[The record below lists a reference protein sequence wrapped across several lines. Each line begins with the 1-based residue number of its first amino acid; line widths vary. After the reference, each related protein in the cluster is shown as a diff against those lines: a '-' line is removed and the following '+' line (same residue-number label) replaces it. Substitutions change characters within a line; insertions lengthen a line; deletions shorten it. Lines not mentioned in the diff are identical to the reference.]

1 MSELFISAFIT
12 FFVAIDPPGCA
23 AIYASMTQGASVKQR
38 RTMAIRAVIASAAIL
53 LIFGFFGE
61 ALLGA
66 MGVSLAS
73 FRIAG
78 GIMLFI
84 IALEMVFEKRT
95 QRREVRAQEIIDTPE
110 IEDVSI
116 FPMAIPMIAGPGSIA
131 ALMLF
136 IGRSETWDDKLIV
149 LGAVAAILVIMLISL
164 LSASFIIKLLGPKIE
179 TVLTRVLGVIL
190 AALAIQFVV
199 DGVIVSFGLS
209 VAQA

>member
-1 MSELFISAFIT
+1 MTELFVSALIT

-23 AIYASMTQGASVKQR
+23 AIYASMTTDASPAQR
-38 RTMAIRAVIASAAIL
+38 RAMAFRAIFVATIIL

-61 ALLGA
+61 ALLDA
-66 MGVSLAS
+66 MGVTLDS

-84 IALEMVFEKRT
+84 IAIEMVFEKRT
-95 QRREVRAQEIIDTPE
+95 ERREGRAQEIIDTPE

-116 FPMAIPMIAGPGSIA
+116 FPMAMPMIAGPGSIA

-136 IGRSETWDDKLIV
+136 IGRSDGWNEQLVV
-149 LGAVAAILVIMLISL
+149 LAAMGVILLVMLISMI
-164 LSASFIIKLLGPKIE
+164 AAGPLMKVMGQKVE
-179 TVLTRVLGVIL
+179 TVITRVLGVIL

-199 DGVIVSFGLS
+199 DGIKASFL
-209 VAQA
+209 

>member
-1 MSELFISAFIT
+1 MTELFVSALIT

-23 AIYASMTQGASVKQR
+23 AIYASMT
-38 RTMAIRAVIASAAIL
+38 TEASAAQRRAMAFRSIFVATIIL

-61 ALLGA
+61 ALLRA
-66 MGVSLAS
+66 MGVSLDS

-84 IALEMVFEKRT
+84 IAIEMVFEKRT
-95 QRREVRAQEIIDTPE
+95 ERREGRAQEIIDTPE

-116 FPMAIPMIAGPGSIA
+116 FPMAMPMIAGPGSIA

-136 IGRSETWDDKLIV
+136 IGRSDGWNEQLIV
-149 LGAVAAILVIMLISL
+149 LAAMGVILLVMLVSMLAAGPLMKI
-164 LSASFIIKLLGPKIE
+164 LGQKVE
-179 TVLTRVLGVIL
+179 TVITRVLGVIL

-199 DGVIVSFGLS
+199 DGIKASFL
-209 VAQA
+209 

>member
-1 MSELFISAFIT
+1 MYELFISAFIT

-23 AIYASMTQGASVKQR
+23 AIYASMTQGASAAQR
-38 RTMAIRAVIASAAIL
+38 RNMAIRSVLVAALIL

-95 QRREVRAQEIIDTPE
+95 QRREDRAQEIIDTPE
-110 IEDVSI
+110 VEDVSI

-131 ALMLF
+131 ALMLY
-136 IGRSETWDDKLIV
+136 IGRSETWDDKFVV

-164 LSASFIIKLLGPKIE
+164 LSASFIIRILGPKVE

-199 DGVIVSFGLS
+199 DGIIQSFGLKLL
-209 VAQA
+209 

>member
-1 MSELFISAFIT
+1 MMELFVSALIT

-23 AIYASMTQGASVKQR
+23 AIYASMTTEATPAQR
-38 RTMAIRAVIASAAIL
+38 RIMAFRAIFVSAIIL

-61 ALLGA
+61 ALLTA
-66 MGVSLAS
+66 IGVDLAS

-95 QRREVRAQEIIDTPE
+95 ERREDRAQEIIDTPE

-116 FPMAIPMIAGPGSIA
+116 FPMAMPMIAGPGSIA
-131 ALMLF
+131 ALMLY
-136 IGRSETWDDKLIV
+136 IGRAETTMEQWVVLAAVGVILIV
-149 LGAVAAILVIMLISL
+149 MLFSMLLAGPLMKIMGQ
-164 LSASFIIKLLGPKIE
+164 KVE
-179 TVLTRVLGVIL
+179 TVVTRVLGVIL

-199 DGVIVSFGLS
+199 DGLKASF
-209 VAQA
+209 

>member
-23 AIYASMTQGASVKQR
+23 AIYASMTKDANAQQR
-38 RTMAIRAVIASAAIL
+38 RNMAIRAVLAAAAIL
-53 LIFGFFGE
+53 LVFGFFGK
-61 ALLGA
+61 ALLDA
-66 MGVSLAS
+66 IGVSLAS

-95 QRREVRAQEIIDTPE
+95 QRREGRAQEIIDTNE
-110 IEDVSI
+110 IEDISI
-116 FPMAIPMIAGPGSIA
+116 FPIAIPMIAGPGTIA

-136 IGRSETWDDKLIV
+136 IGRSETWDDKFLV
-149 LGAVAAILVIMLISL
+149 LGAVAANLVIMLIAL
-164 LSASFIIKLLGPKIE
+164 LSASAMIKILGPKIE

-199 DGVIVSFGLS
+199 DGIQQSFGINL
-209 VAQA
+209 